1 MAIKI
6 NGKDLAK
13 RIINWQEVQ
22 KVMLNGYQ
30 IRPSTSPSY
39 LYIPWDFT
47 NSSLPSDWR
56 IYSGSSVA
64 EFTTNWLT
72 KNDASVYSIVGLW
85 TRGNW
90 ISVPYVFT
98 LTDAIKIKSIQEWY
112 LEPSEIANDRSTVTV
127 WWWRATNIIV
137 PWNELRTFLYY
148 SKQSHERTM
157 FVQANETIDHAT
169 MYRIWSLSGD
179 WVYTLTTETDLN
191 TWELSFT
198 VSWPNW
204 FSQSMTDTLSSADI
218 AAIKTCTNAIATINY
233 WATLAHHDLYIRY

>member
-13 RIINWQEVQ
+13 RIINGQEVE
-22 KVMLNGYQ
+22 KVMLNGAQ

-47 NSSLPSDWR
+47 NGSLPSNWR
-56 IYSGSSVA
+56 IYAWSSDS

-72 KNDASVYSIVGLW
+72 KNDSSVYSVVGVW
-85 TRGNW
+85 TTGNW
-90 ISVPYVFT
+90 TTVPYVFT
-98 LTDAIKIKSIQEWY
+98 LTDAIKIKSIQERY
-112 LEPSEIANDRSTVTV
+112 LETSEIANDRSMVTV
-127 WWWRATNIIV
+127 WWGRATNTIV

-148 SKQSHERTM
+148 SKQAHERRM
-157 FVQANETIDHAT
+157 FVQSNETIDQAT
-169 MYRIWSLSGD
+169 RQRIWSLSGD
-179 WVYTLTTETDLN
+179 WVYMLTTETDLN

-204 FSQSMTDTLSSADI
+204 FLQSMTDTLSGADT